1 MSLIRITEHCQG
13 FYEHRYDMA
22 AASRIHGNLD
32 VPLLEYHDLT
42 IREQL
47 QNQFHNEVAA
57 LVALD
62 HLESVPKLLDVDPE
76 WLTLTCEDLG
86 ATRRSP
92 EARDIPAAMEMLS
105 CIHETWNRAEPNFRD
120 VFHAVVDQGF
130 YFEERDGLRAH
141 DHGEFGD
148 LLRDVPSII
157 EGASVLPR
165 RCQHGDV
172 NGSNI
177 FIADRG
183 VCLIDF
189 EDVSV
194 SFQMMD
200 VVGVLWHLGWSDE
213 RYLRFDSWISA
224 WSEYES
230 AASNDGDFREFLYCV
245 IRWTCKWLAKR
256 VRPEGEFRAQ
266 AGLSLAAYSEL
277 RAL

>member
-1 MSLIRITEHCQG
+1 
-13 FYEHRYDMA
+13 MA

-194 SFQMMD
+194 SFQMMA

>member
-1 MSLIRITEHCQG
+1 MSLVRITEHRQG
-13 FYEHRYDMA
+13 SYEHRYDMA

-32 VPLLEYHDLT
+32 VPLLGYHDLT
-42 IREQL
+42 VREQL

-62 HLESVPKLLDVDPE
+62 HLESVPKLLDFDLE
-76 WLTLTCEDLG
+76 QLTLICEDLG
-86 ATRRSP
+86 AIRRSP

-105 CIHETWNRAEPNFRD
+105 RIHETWNRAEPSFRD
-120 VFHAVVDQGF
+120 VFHAIVDQGF
-130 YFEERDGLRAH
+130 YFEERDGLRGH
-141 DHGEFGD
+141 DQGEFGD

-157 EGASVLPR
+157 EGAGLLPR

-213 RYLRFDSWISA
+213 RYLRFGSWIDA
-224 WSEYES
+224 WSVYES
-230 AASNDGDFREFLYCV
+230 GVADDGDFREFLYCV

-256 VRPEGEFRAQ
+256 VRSEGEFRAR
-266 AGLSLAAYSEL
+266 AGLALAAYSEL
-277 RAL
+277 RMA